1 LLAAVKRRRSCVC
14 RRRGKL
20 DTIMGVRLGLG
31 SLGHDLGD
39 AIEAKRF
46 RHG

>member
-1 LLAAVKRRRSCVC
+1 
-14 RRRGKL
+14 
-20 DTIMGVRLGLG
+20 MGVRLGLG

-46 RHG
+46 RHGYQPVVAGHECLQLRALTSG

>member
-1 LLAAVKRRRSCVC
+1 
-14 RRRGKL
+14 
-20 DTIMGVRLGLG
+20 MGVRLGLG